1 MWRTDGTKLSGD
13 YGTWGG
19 QEFELRGTDP
29 NDDGTLT
36 LVKSGGDA
44 PGPGWRTHD
53 HKNQF
58 PGPRF
63 SHTRRVSAGE
73 VSDVHA
79 VRASGEL
86 RPGREVEIVGEN
98 AEGNLAVVAGT
109 GFSAEAKMD
118 LVEEYGFHPFSDD
131 EPVGRQPVF
140 GWLPAEMVHN
150 IKSVVRW
157 RKDAS

>member
-36 LVKSGGDA
+36 LVKKGGNA

-53 HKNQF
+53 HKSQF

-63 SHTRRVSAGE
+63 SHTRRVPAEE
-73 VSDVHA
+73 VTNIHA
-79 VRASGEL
+79 VRATGEFK
-86 RPGREVEIVGEN
+86 PGLQMKIL
-98 AEGNLAVVAGT
+98 AEDSEGKVAVVAGDDFAT
-109 GFSAEAKMD
+109 EEKWD
-118 LVEEYGFHPFSDD
+118 LIEDYGFHTFHN
-131 EPVGRQPVF
+131 EPVERSGVF
-140 GWLPAEMVHN
+140 GWLSAEKINNVTSE
-150 IKSVVRW
+150 IYW
-157 RKDAS
+157 RKDTN